1 MLAPSARLIA
11 YFEKVLCLAQV
22 GLDSVITTMVKAR
35 LAQEK
40 MSTLTKIQVDT
51 DRNGA
56 VFLSGKSK
64 TQARTKK
71 YRLPMQPRV

>member
-1 MLAPSARLIA
+1 
-11 YFEKVLCLAQV
+11 
-22 GLDSVITTMVKAR
+22 MVKAR